1 MDGREAETPTLAVRR
16 TARSV
21 AAAMVLNLGIF
32 GLEAAGGLL
41 AGSLALVSD
50 ALHNLSDFA
59 SLALAF
65 LAVRLALRKAT
76 DTKTYGY
83 VRSEI
88 LVAFVNA
95 LALVAIGGWIV
106 FEGVRRLWEPSEVR
120 GGLVLAFGAVGLVA
134 NVLGAWLLHAHAAK
148 DLNARAAYLHLALDA
163 GHSLGVVAGGA
174 LISMGVPLVD
184 PILSILIGLL
194 ILKGTWGVL
203 AEATNILVEGAPR
216 GLTAED
222 VARCLRATPGVLDVH
237 HVHVW
242 CLSSRRRAMSAH
254 VVVPDQGIGASRA
267 LVERMAENLQHDC
280 GIDHPTFQLEVAGC
294 GPPDG
299 PPATPAP
306 GGAGSAGSRICHQ
319 CPQSFE

>member
-1 MDGREAETPTLAVRR
+1 MA
-16 TARSV
+16 
-21 AAAMVLNLGIF
+21 LNLGIVAV
-32 GLEAAGGLL
+32 EMAGGLL
-41 AGSLALVSD
+41 AGSLALISD
-50 ALHNLSDFA
+50 ALHNLSDVA
-59 SLALAF
+59 SLALA
-65 LAVRLALRKAT
+65 LVAVRLALRKAT

-95 LALVAIGGWIV
+95 LTLVVIGGVILV
-106 FEGVRRLWEPSEVR
+106 EGTRRLWEPAEVR
-120 GGLVLAFGAVGLVA
+120 GDLVLAFGALALVV
-134 NVLGAWLLHAHAAK
+134 NVAGAWILYRHSAG
-148 DLNARAAYLHLALDA
+148 DLNARAAFLHLALDA
-163 GHSLGVVAGGA
+163 GHSLAVVAGGA
-174 LISMGVPLVD
+174 LISLGVPLVD

-203 AEATNILVEGAPR
+203 AEAANILVEGAPR

-254 VVVPDQGIGASRA
+254 VVVPDQRIGASRT
-267 LVERMAENLQHDC
+267 LVERMAENLQRDC

-299 PPATPAP
+299 APATPAP
-306 GGAGSAGSRICHQ
+306 GGSGSAGC
-319 CPQSFE
+319 CG